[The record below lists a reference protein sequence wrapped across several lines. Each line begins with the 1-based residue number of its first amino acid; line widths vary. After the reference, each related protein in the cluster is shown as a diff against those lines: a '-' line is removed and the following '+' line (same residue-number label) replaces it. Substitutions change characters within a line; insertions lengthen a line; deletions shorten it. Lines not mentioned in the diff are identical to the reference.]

1 MSDYESFNR
10 KVLFA
15 TSWEGEE
22 IFNGKAS
29 IDMKKEYFEVRRGV
43 KFFSKLIY
51 DEKELIRYDKFM
63 LASLAFFFLFLACVT
78 RLEKDNSLNL
88 K

>member
-1 MSDYESFNR
+1 MSDYESFSR

-29 IDMKKEYFEVRRGV
+29 IDMKKEYFEVRRGA
-43 KFFSKLIY
+43 KFFFKI
-51 DEKELIRYDKFM
+51 DI
-63 LASLAFFFLFLACVT
+63 
-78 RLEKDNSLNL
+78 
-88 K
+88 

>member
-1 MSDYESFNR
+1 MSDYESFSR

-29 IDMKKEYFEVRRGV
+29 IDMKKEYFEVRRGA
-43 KFFSKLIY
+43 KFSSKLIY
-51 DEKELIRYDKFM
+51 DEKELIWYDKFM
-63 LASLAFFFLFLACVT
+63 LAPLAFCFIFSMCYQT
-78 RLEKDNSLNL
+78 RER
-88 K
+88 